1 MRIKRESLLVAF
13 ILVFGFVLRLIG
25 IRHGLPGIYHP
36 DEPIVVS
43 RAVSVVL
50 NGDYNPHFFHWPS
63 LLMYLL
69 AIEYEIIYLLGK
81 IAGTFNN
88 GEDYFKYYS
97 THRGEFH
104 YWGRLLVAAMSTGIG
119 YFFYLTVKNWLDN
132 KSALFVLC
140 LASITP
146 LLIKH
151 GQYITPD
158 IPALFFASVS
168 IYFLSIYHFKD
179 KKASFIYWAAVMAG
193 LATATK
199 YNYALMIIPLLII
212 YFADTLPKEKFK
224 LKSLIYIFTSF
235 LVSFFV
241 FNPFIIIDFSQFVF
255 QFKEISFHLG
265 EGHIGMEAGRH
276 PSVELIRHLING
288 TGWMFF
294 IAGIIGLL
302 ISFRNNKIWT
312 IALITFPLLILI
324 LHGQWPVTADRYAI
338 PLLIFALLFSTVFIR
353 YFFSRSL
360 YHRSFGIVVLAV
372 LLIQPIISCAKIYSE
387 SLKPDTREVA
397 RAWINRNIPRGSKLA
412 IEKDGPYLKQ
422 QHIQSA
428 YFNEPAYL
436 FFIITPWYGTS
447 FRTKDS
453 PLDLI
458 VKNKPEYVIINS
470 GVYSRYQP
478 GSPSQT
484 SFPDIYK
491 VWRNYYDSLESIGE
505 LVHEV
510 EPSEKY
516 VGPTVRIYR
525 IPESVYDEV
534 TIVHP

>member
-1 MRIKRESLLVAF
+1 MVAF
-13 ILVFGFVLRLIG
+13 ILVLGFVLRFIG
-25 IRHGLPGIYHP
+25 IRHGLPGVYHP

-69 AIEYEIIYLLGK
+69 AIEYEIIYLFGR

-104 YWGRLLVAAMSTGIG
+104 YWGRLLVAAMGTGIG
-119 YFFYLTVKNWLDN
+119 YFFYLTVKPWLDN
-132 KSALFVLC
+132 KSAIFALC
-140 LASITP
+140 LSLITP

-151 GQYITPD
+151 SQYVTPD
-158 IPALFFASVS
+158 VPALFFASVS
-168 IYFLSIYHFKD
+168 IFFLSRFHFRD
-179 KKASFIYWAAVMAG
+179 KKISMLYWAAVMAG
-193 LATATK
+193 IATATK
-199 YNYALMIIPLLII
+199 YNYALMIIPLLIM
-212 YFADTLPKEKFK
+212 YFADMPPKARFK
-224 LKSLIYIFTSF
+224 LKPLIYIFTSF

-241 FNPFIIIDFSQFVF
+241 FNPFIILDFSTFVF
-255 QFKEISFHLG
+255 QFKEISLHLG
-265 EGHIGMEAGRH
+265 EGHIGMESGKH
-276 PSVELIRHLING
+276 PSVELISHLING

-294 IAGIIGLL
+294 IAAIIGLAV
-302 ISFRNNKIWT
+302 SFRNNKMWT
-312 IALITFPLLILI
+312 IALISFPLLILI
-324 LHGQWPVTADRYAI
+324 LHGRWSVTADRYAV

-353 YFFSRSL
+353 YLFSRSL
-360 YHRSFGIVVLAV
+360 YHRAFGFVAV
-372 LLIQPIISCAKIYSE
+372 TLLLIQPIISCANIYSE
-387 SLKPDTREVA
+387 STKSDTREVA
-397 RAWINRNIPRGSKLA
+397 RIWINQNIPRGSKLA
-412 IEKDGPYLKQ
+412 LEKDGPYLKQ

-436 FFIITPWYGTS
+436 FLIITPWYGTS
-447 FRTKDS
+447 FRTEDS

-458 VKNKPEYVIINS
+458 IKNEPEYVIINS

-478 GSPSQT
+478 GSLSQT

-505 LVHEV
+505 LIHEV

-525 IPESVYDEV
+525 IPETFYDDV
-534 TIVHP
+534 SIVHP